1 MVKIRFRGA
10 EAETRFRPCLLL
22 RRTLQ
27 SRCVGLDC
35 DYAADYWHYLRAA
48 ASRRPELER
57 RLFGK
62 RFREYAKVCRTPA
75 TIGPVREYIRN

>member
-1 MVKIRFRGA
+1 
-10 EAETRFRPCLLL
+10 L